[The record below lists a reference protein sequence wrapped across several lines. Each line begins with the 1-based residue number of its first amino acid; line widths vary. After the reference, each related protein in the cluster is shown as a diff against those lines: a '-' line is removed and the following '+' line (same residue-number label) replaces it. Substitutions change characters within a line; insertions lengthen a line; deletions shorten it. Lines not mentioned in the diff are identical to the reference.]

1 MLQVFSQAHKRLC
14 LLQGYKEL
22 KLTKKLADGDREISF
37 KYPRGGI
44 MARFLINENYIRTK
58 EDEFVLKE
66 VGTGKEWRS
75 YVAVLNLEDLQGKSF
90 ESFEA
95 VEKTVGDCLTQA
107 LQGTG
112 WSVGQCD
119 VRKRRTIRKDSVC
132 TALEVISQC
141 ISTYK
146 CEIEYHSLTKV
157 IDVYEHIGRDRGV
170 YFMESLNLRRVPS
183 MKSTSNGLY
192 TQIRP
197 IGKDGLKINVDGK
210 DYLENHSY
218 SPKNIMLT
226 WKDER
231 YTVAAS
237 LMEDAELKLAEICK
251 PVITYEADVIDL
263 AAASETYMDILQY
276 DIGDTVTLISKTEG
290 VKEKM
295 RIAVIDRYP
304 DKPEN
309 NSCQLSTAKKTFADI
324 QQEVKEAAV
333 AEATAISAA
342 RTSQSIEDEAGN
354 TSGEIKKEMEAL
366 KTELLEYADSRFLE
380 KGAAAGLAADAALA
394 AAEKAA
400 GDMDDKLE
408 AYVTVAKAQ
417 RDISNASDEII
428 REIDGRN
435 YVNRMEMGDEMKN
448 LADQVYVVETD
459 IRNIVDRLS
468 ALEKGSQT
476 ETG

>member
-1 MLQVFSQAHKRLC
+1 MQVFSQAHERLC
-14 LLQGYKEL
+14 LLQGYKDL

-37 KYPRGGI
+37 KYPRGGE
-44 MARFLINENYIRTK
+44 MAPFLKNENYIRTK

-66 VGTGKEWRS
+66 VSTGKEWRS
-75 YVAVLNLEDLQGKSF
+75 YVAILNLEDLQGKSF
-90 ESFEA
+90 EAFESA
-95 VEKTVGDCLTQA
+95 EKTVGDCLAQA
-107 LQGTG
+107 LQSTG
-112 WSVGQCD
+112 WTVGRCD

-141 ISTYK
+141 INTYK

-170 YFMESLNLRRVPS
+170 YFMESLNLRKVPS
-183 MKSTSNGLY
+183 MKSASNGLY

-197 IGKDGLKINVDGK
+197 IGKDGMKIEVDGK

-218 SPKNIMLT
+218 SSKNIMLT

-237 LMEDAELKLAEICK
+237 LMEDAALKLEEICK
-251 PVITYEADVIDL
+251 PTITYEADVIDL
-263 AAASETYMDILQY
+263 AAASEIYSDILQY

-309 NSCQLSTAKKTFADI
+309 NSCQLSTAKKTFADV

-342 RTSQSIEDEAGN
+342 RTSQSIENEAGN
-354 TSGEIKKEMEAL
+354 TSGEIRKEMEAA
-366 KTELLEYADSRFLE
+366 KTELLEYADAHYLE
-380 KGAAAGLAADAALA
+380 KSEAGSLAADAASA

-400 GDMDDKLE
+400 GDMDEKLE
-408 AYVTVAKAQ
+408 DYATATKVQ
-417 RDISNASDEII
+417 RDISDAKEETI
-428 REIDGRN
+428 REIEGRN
-435 YVNRMEMGDEMKN
+435 YATKLEVGDAVK
-448 LADQVYVVETD
+448 DVTDRVYVAETD
-459 IRNIVDRLS
+459 IRNIMVRLS

>member
-1 MLQVFSQAHKRLC
+1 MQVFSQVHERLC
-14 LLQGYKEL
+14 LLQGYKDL
-22 KLTKKLADGDREISF
+22 KLTKKLADGDREITF
-37 KYPRGGI
+37 KYPRGGE
-44 MARFLINENYIRTK
+44 MAQFLKNENYIRTK
-58 EDEFVLKE
+58 EDEFVIKE
-66 VGTGKEWRS
+66 VSTGKEWRS

-90 ESFEA
+90 ESFESE
-95 VEKTVGDCLTQA
+95 EKTVGDCLAQA
-107 LQGTG
+107 LKGTG
-112 WSVGQCD
+112 WTVGRCD

-141 ISTYK
+141 INTYK

-157 IDVYEHIGRDRGV
+157 IDVYERIGRDRGV
-170 YFMESLNLRRVPS
+170 YFMESLNLRKVPS
-183 MKSTSNGLY
+183 MKSASNGLY

-197 IGKDGLKINVDGK
+197 IGKDGMKIEVDGK
-210 DYLENHSY
+210 DYLENHAY

-237 LMEDAELKLAEICK
+237 LMEDAALKLEEICK
-251 PVITYEADVIDL
+251 PTITYEADVIDL
-263 AAASETYMDILQY
+263 AAASEIYSDILQY

-309 NSCQLSTAKKTFADI
+309 NSCQLSTAKKTFADV

-354 TSGEIKKEMEAL
+354 TSGEIRKEMEAA
-366 KTELLEYADSRFLE
+366 KTELLEYVDSNYLE
-380 KGAAAGLAADAALA
+380 KSEAAGLVTDAASA
-394 AAEKAA
+394 AAEKAV
-400 GDMDDKLE
+400 GDMDEKLE
-408 AYVTVAKAQ
+408 AYATATKVQ
-417 RDISNASDEII
+417 RDISDAKEETI
-428 REIDGRN
+428 REIEKRN
-435 YVNRMEMGDEMKN
+435 YATKLEMGD
-448 LADQVYVVETD
+448 AVRDVSDRISVAETD
-459 IRNIVDRLS
+459 IRDIIDRIS
-468 ALEKGSQT
+468 HLEKESQT